1 MARLC
6 RRIVIDLTTL
16 LPDALREMTWLGA
29 TAAEWL
35 LLVVGVVLAT
45 ALMGL
50 IRRAMSAVIDR
61 TKRTQQSRA
70 ERVAELLVDRT
81 RDYFLFAAA
90 LLVAA
95 VLVWDGR
102 GVRGTAWIFG
112 FALALQIGRWGDG
125 VIAMWSTGYRRR
137 HLDSDAAS
145 VTTMQAASVLL
156 RIALWSVV
164 LLALLTLSGINVT
177 TLVAGIG
184 ITGIAIGLAVQSI
197 LGDLFASLSII
208 LDRPFVIGDFLVVG
222 EEKGTVEHIGLK
234 STRVLS
240 LGGEQIVFSNGD
252 LLASRIRNYQ
262 RMEERRVVLTV
273 GVVYQTPPAV
283 LAAIPDMLRQIV
295 ESSGDEPRPLVRFD
309 RAHFAGMGA
318 YSLDF
323 EIVYWLLSPDFTTHM
338 DAKQGILLDLF
349 AQFTSADIGFAYPTQ
364 TLLMDADTPFPLHVA
379 SGSARPEIARD

>member
-1 MARLC
+1 M
-6 RRIVIDLTTL
+6 IDLDTL
-16 LPDALREMTWLGA
+16 LPGALREITWFGA

-35 LLVVGVVLAT
+35 LLLIGVVLAT
-45 ALMGL
+45 VLMGL
-50 IRRAMSAVIDR
+50 IRRALSAAIDR
-61 TKRTQQSRA
+61 MKRISQSRA

-102 GVRGTAWIFG
+102 GVRGTAWMFG

-125 VIAMWSTGYRRR
+125 LIGMWSTSYRRR

-164 LLALLTLSGINVT
+164 LLALLTLSGVNVT

-197 LGDLFASLSII
+197 LSDLFASLSII

-234 STRVLS
+234 STRVRS

-262 RMEERRVVLTV
+262 RMEERRVVLAV
-273 GVVYQTPPAV
+273 GVVYQTPPDV
-283 LAAIPDMLRQIV
+283 LAAIPNLLRQIV
-295 ESSGDEPRPLVRFD
+295 ETSGDAPRPLVRFD

-323 EIVYWLLSPDFTTHM
+323 EIVYWLLSPDYALHM
-338 DAKQGILLDLF
+338 DAKQAILLDLF
-349 AQFTSADIGFAYPTQ
+349 AQLTSAGIDFAYPTQ
-364 TLLMDADTPFPLHVA
+364 MLVIGSDAPLPLI
-379 SGSARPEIARD
+379 GSAPPA